1 MSLRFYIG
9 GSGAGKSRN
18 VFAHIIKASMEEPR
32 TRFLV
37 LVPEQSTMET
47 QRQIV
52 RLHPRHG
59 ILNID
64 VLSMTRLAY
73 RVFSEVGYRREMML
87 EEIGKT
93 FLLEKIALEQKNRL
107 PSFGYLL
114 TKPEFLARMKAMIS
128 ELMIYG
134 VSPEELESL
143 SLNPDSPLAFKMQD
157 IILLYREFRKRLEGS
172 YMTAEEVP
180 EKLSL
185 LAEDSKMFRD
195 AVVVMDGFTGF
206 TPLQLLFIRRILP
219 LVRELHVT
227 VTMDPDMNPF
237 GHFQKSSLFLM
248 SHEMVRDLSELS
260 REVKVPLEP
269 PVYIQS
275 GPESRHG
282 ASPQLMELERRLFR
296 RSRREDSQGQTD
308 APGIRL
314 VSASDPRTEIAFVAR
329 EICRMVRE
337 EGLRYRDF
345 AIVTGDLESYGMY
358 VRETFSEAEI
368 PFFIDE
374 KRSLLKNP
382 FIEYLR
388 AALEAV
394 TDQYS
399 YSSMFRMLK
408 SGAAPFDRNMTDHL
422 ENYVLA
428 RGIRGKKKWR
438 EPFIRHYRGED
449 PGEVPVLNGF
459 REEICAL
466 MDPLADVMA
475 RRGSTVREKTEALR
489 AFCAG
494 SHAEELLSER
504 EESFVRGG
512 RPDLARE
519 YAQVWPYV
527 DSFLEKLVAVLGDER
542 ISMADYRALI
552 EAGFG
557 EARIAIIP
565 PGNDRVTVADM
576 ERSRLADVRVLF
588 FVGVNEGLI
597 PKAPSDGGVLSEA
610 DRAEL
615 LARDVKLKPSSR
627 TQMYIDRFYLYLT
640 LTKPSDRLFL
650 SWSGANV
657 SGEILRP
664 AYLIG
669 VLRRLFPGLAV
680 ENADREQ
687 GTPAAG
693 EGVLVDLL
701 QGKNAEPS
709 DLMEG
714 KNAEPA
720 DLMEGKNAEPADLVE
735 GKKNGLADLVQR
747 EKTGISLLVE
757 GLARIDEMRPS
768 GAYFELFSY
777 YSSHPLYAGRC
788 RKLLAAA
795 RAEKHADR
803 IGQAAARALYG
814 TVLTNS
820 ASRLELFSA
829 CRFAHFLSYGLKL
842 KERRE
847 YAFSGLDMG
856 SLLHRSLELFEE
868 ETGRRGV
875 SWAALAED
883 DGLRNTIAAACM
895 ARAVDEYGSTVF
907 ADSARDRY
915 QLNRLQRLMAAT
927 AWSQSRQLAA
937 GDFAPAGAEAG
948 FRNMEELDTSVLELP
963 HGARMLLTGRI
974 DRVDVCEMGGA
985 AYVKIMD
992 YKTGNV
998 AFDLTEVY
1006 YGLQLQLALYLDAAM
1021 DMLRR
1026 EGRCPVPAGM
1036 FYCHIGDPVVD
1047 YREMETDDETARR
1060 ILTELRLSGPVLRDM
1075 EVLKHLDHE
1084 LQPEKSSEVIP
1095 VSLKKDGNIS
1105 ARSLVLCE
1113 EDFLKVCAHVK
1124 RTIRK
1129 SAELILAGH
1138 AEIDPYEYKNETAC
1152 DYCPFRGV
1160 CGFDRR
1166 IPGYTYRSLSSMK
1179 TEEVLARMDSQTR
1192 SIPFV
1197 QQPDASG
1204 KLTFTD

>member
-1 MSLRFYIG
+1 
-9 GSGAGKSRN
+9 
-18 VFAHIIKASMEEPR
+18 
-32 TRFLV
+32 
-37 LVPEQSTMET
+37 
-47 QRQIV
+47 
-52 RLHPRHG
+52 
-59 ILNID
+59 
-64 VLSMTRLAY
+64 
-73 RVFSEVGYRREMML
+73 
-87 EEIGKT
+87 
-93 FLLEKIALEQKNRL
+93 
-107 PSFGYLL
+107 
-114 TKPEFLARMKAMIS
+114 
-128 ELMIYG
+128 
-134 VSPEELESL
+134 
-143 SLNPDSPLAFKMQD
+143 
-157 IILLYREFRKRLEGS
+157 
-172 YMTAEEVP
+172 
-180 EKLSL
+180 
-185 LAEDSKMFRD
+185 
-195 AVVVMDGFTGF
+195 
-206 TPLQLLFIRRILP
+206 
-219 LVRELHVT
+219 
-227 VTMDPDMNPF
+227 
-237 GHFQKSSLFLM
+237 
-248 SHEMVRDLSELS
+248 
-260 REVKVPLEP
+260 
-269 PVYIQS
+269 
-275 GPESRHG
+275 
-282 ASPQLMELERRLFR
+282 
-296 RSRREDSQGQTD
+296 
-308 APGIRL
+308 
-314 VSASDPRTEIAFVAR
+314 
-329 EICRMVRE
+329 MVRE

-408 SGAAPFDRNMTDHL
+408 SGASPFDRNMTDHL

-475 RRGSTVREKTEALR
+475 GRGSTVREKTEALR

-504 EESFVRGG
+504 EESFLRAG

-527 DSFLEKLVAVLGDER
+527 DSFLDKLVAVLGDER

-680 ENADREQ
+680 ENANREQ
-687 GTPAAG
+687 GTSAAG
-693 EGVLVDLL
+693 ESVLMDLL
-701 QGKNAEPS
+701 QGKNAEPG
-709 DLMEG
+709 D
-714 KNAEPA
+714 P
-720 DLMEGKNAEPADLVE
+720 VH

-847 YAFSGLDMG
+847 YAFSGMDMG

-868 ETGRRGV
+868 ETGRRGI

-883 DGLRNTIAAACM
+883 DGLRNEIAA
-895 ARAVDEYGSTVF
+895 G
-907 ADSARDRY
+907 
-915 QLNRLQRLMAAT
+915 
-927 AWSQSRQLAA
+927 
-937 GDFAPAGAEAG
+937 
-948 FRNMEELDTSVLELP
+948 
-963 HGARMLLTGRI
+963 
-974 DRVDVCEMGGA
+974 
-985 AYVKIMD
+985 
-992 YKTGNV
+992 
-998 AFDLTEVY
+998 
-1006 YGLQLQLALYLDAAM
+1006 
-1021 DMLRR
+1021 
-1026 EGRCPVPAGM
+1026 
-1036 FYCHIGDPVVD
+1036 
-1047 YREMETDDETARR
+1047 
-1060 ILTELRLSGPVLRDM
+1060 
-1075 EVLKHLDHE
+1075 
-1084 LQPEKSSEVIP
+1084 
-1095 VSLKKDGNIS
+1095 
-1105 ARSLVLCE
+1105 
-1113 EDFLKVCAHVK
+1113 
-1124 RTIRK
+1124 
-1129 SAELILAGH
+1129 
-1138 AEIDPYEYKNETAC
+1138 
-1152 DYCPFRGV
+1152 
-1160 CGFDRR
+1160 
-1166 IPGYTYRSLSSMK
+1166 
-1179 TEEVLARMDSQTR
+1179 
-1192 SIPFV
+1192 
-1197 QQPDASG
+1197 
-1204 KLTFTD
+1204 

>member
-9 GSGAGKSRN
+9 GSGAGKSRA

-172 YMTAEEVP
+172 YMTTEEVP

-227 VTMDPDMNPF
+227 VTMDPDINPF
-237 GHFQKSSLFLM
+237 GRFQKSSLFLM
-248 SHEMVRDLSELS
+248 SHEMVRDLSELA
-260 REVKVPLEP
+260 REVKVPMEP
-269 PVYIQS
+269 PVYIRS

-296 RSRREDSQGQTD
+296 RSHREDSRVQHP

-408 SGAAPFDRNMTDHL
+408 SGASPFDRNMTDHL

-475 RRGSTVREKTEALR
+475 GRGSTVREKTEALR

-504 EESFVRGG
+504 EESFLRAG

-519 YAQVWPYV
+519 YAQ
-527 DSFLEKLVAVLGDER
+527 
-542 ISMADYRALI
+542 M
-552 EAGFG
+552 
-557 EARIAIIP
+557 
-565 PGNDRVTVADM
+565 
-576 ERSRLADVRVLF
+576 
-588 FVGVNEGLI
+588 
-597 PKAPSDGGVLSEA
+597 
-610 DRAEL
+610 
-615 LARDVKLKPSSR
+615 
-627 TQMYIDRFYLYLT
+627 
-640 LTKPSDRLFL
+640 
-650 SWSGANV
+650 
-657 SGEILRP
+657 
-664 AYLIG
+664 
-669 VLRRLFPGLAV
+669 
-680 ENADREQ
+680 
-687 GTPAAG
+687 
-693 EGVLVDLL
+693 
-701 QGKNAEPS
+701 
-709 DLMEG
+709 
-714 KNAEPA
+714 
-720 DLMEGKNAEPADLVE
+720 
-735 GKKNGLADLVQR
+735 
-747 EKTGISLLVE
+747 
-757 GLARIDEMRPS
+757 
-768 GAYFELFSY
+768 
-777 YSSHPLYAGRC
+777 
-788 RKLLAAA
+788 
-795 RAEKHADR
+795 
-803 IGQAAARALYG
+803 
-814 TVLTNS
+814 
-820 ASRLELFSA
+820 
-829 CRFAHFLSYGLKL
+829 
-842 KERRE
+842 
-847 YAFSGLDMG
+847 
-856 SLLHRSLELFEE
+856 
-868 ETGRRGV
+868 
-875 SWAALAED
+875 
-883 DGLRNTIAAACM
+883 
-895 ARAVDEYGSTVF
+895 
-907 ADSARDRY
+907 
-915 QLNRLQRLMAAT
+915 
-927 AWSQSRQLAA
+927 
-937 GDFAPAGAEAG
+937 
-948 FRNMEELDTSVLELP
+948 
-963 HGARMLLTGRI
+963 
-974 DRVDVCEMGGA
+974 
-985 AYVKIMD
+985 
-992 YKTGNV
+992 
-998 AFDLTEVY
+998 
-1006 YGLQLQLALYLDAAM
+1006 
-1021 DMLRR
+1021 
-1026 EGRCPVPAGM
+1026 
-1036 FYCHIGDPVVD
+1036 
-1047 YREMETDDETARR
+1047 
-1060 ILTELRLSGPVLRDM
+1060 
-1075 EVLKHLDHE
+1075 
-1084 LQPEKSSEVIP
+1084 
-1095 VSLKKDGNIS
+1095 
-1105 ARSLVLCE
+1105 
-1113 EDFLKVCAHVK
+1113 
-1124 RTIRK
+1124 
-1129 SAELILAGH
+1129 
-1138 AEIDPYEYKNETAC
+1138 
-1152 DYCPFRGV
+1152 
-1160 CGFDRR
+1160 
-1166 IPGYTYRSLSSMK
+1166 
-1179 TEEVLARMDSQTR
+1179 
-1192 SIPFV
+1192 
-1197 QQPDASG
+1197 
-1204 KLTFTD
+1204 

>member
-172 YMTAEEVP
+172 YMTTEEVP

-227 VTMDPDMNPF
+227 VTMDPDINPF
-237 GHFQKSSLFLM
+237 GRFQKSSLFLM
-248 SHEMVRDLSELS
+248 SHEMVRDLSELA
-260 REVKVPLEP
+260 REVKVPMEP
-269 PVYIQS
+269 PVYIRS

-296 RSRREDSQGQTD
+296 RSHREDSRVQHP

-408 SGAAPFDRNMTDHL
+408 SGASPFDRNMTDHL

-475 RRGSTVREKTEALR
+475 GRGSTVREKTEALR

-504 EESFVRGG
+504 EESFLRAG

-527 DSFLEKLVAVLGDER
+527 DSFLDKLVAVLGDER

-680 ENADREQ
+680 ENANREQ
-687 GTPAAG
+687 GTSAAG
-693 EGVLVDLL
+693 ESVLMDLL
-701 QGKNAEPS
+701 QGKNAEPG
-709 DLMEG
+709 D
-714 KNAEPA
+714 P
-720 DLMEGKNAEPADLVE
+720 VH

-847 YAFSGLDMG
+847 YAFSGMDMG

-868 ETGRRGV
+868 ETGRRGI

-883 DGLRNTIAAACM
+883 DGLRNAIAAGCM

-907 ADSARDRY
+907 TDSARDRY

-927 AWSQSRQLAA
+927 AWSQARQLSA
-937 GDFAPAGAEAG
+937 GDFVPAGAEAG
-948 FRNMEELDTSVLELP
+948 FRNMEELDASVLELP

-974 DRVDVCEMGGA
+974 DRVDVCETGGA

-998 AFDLTEVY
+998 TFDLTEVY
-1006 YGLQLQLALYLDAAM
+1006 YGLQLQLAVYLDAAM

-1026 EGRCPVPAGM
+1026 AGRCPVPAGM

-1060 ILTELRLSGPVLRDM
+1060 ILTELRLSGPALQDM
-1075 EVLKHLDHE
+1075 DVLKHLDHE
-1084 LQPEKSSEVIP
+1084 LRPEKSSEVIP

-1138 AEIDPYEYKNETAC
+1138 AEIDPYEYRNETAC

-1166 IPGYTYRSLSSMK
+1166 IPGYQYRSLPSMK
-1179 TEEVLARMDSQTR
+1179 REEILARMDSQTT
-1192 SIPFV
+1192 
-1197 QQPDASG
+1197 QEN
-1204 KLTFTD
+1204 

>member
-172 YMTAEEVP
+172 YMTTEEVP

-227 VTMDPDMNPF
+227 VTMDPDINPF
-237 GHFQKSSLFLM
+237 GRFQKSSLFLM
-248 SHEMVRDLSELS
+248 SHEMVRDLSELA
-260 REVKVPLEP
+260 REVKVPMEP
-269 PVYIQS
+269 PVYIRS

-296 RSRREDSQGQTD
+296 RSHREDSRVQHP

-408 SGAAPFDRNMTDHL
+408 SGASPFDRNMTDHL

-475 RRGSTVREKTEALR
+475 GRGSTVREKTEALR
-489 AFCAG
+489 AFCTG

-504 EESFVRGG
+504 EESFLRAG

-527 DSFLEKLVAVLGDER
+527 DSFLDKLVAVLGDER

-687 GTPAAG
+687 GTPAAS

-701 QGKNAEPS
+701 QGS
-709 DLMEG
+709 
-714 KNAEPA
+714 
-720 DLMEGKNAEPADLVE
+720 
-735 GKKNGLADLVQR
+735 
-747 EKTGISLLVE
+747 
-757 GLARIDEMRPS
+757 
-768 GAYFELFSY
+768 
-777 YSSHPLYAGRC
+777 
-788 RKLLAAA
+788 
-795 RAEKHADR
+795 
-803 IGQAAARALYG
+803 
-814 TVLTNS
+814 
-820 ASRLELFSA
+820 
-829 CRFAHFLSYGLKL
+829 
-842 KERRE
+842 
-847 YAFSGLDMG
+847 
-856 SLLHRSLELFEE
+856 
-868 ETGRRGV
+868 
-875 SWAALAED
+875 
-883 DGLRNTIAAACM
+883 
-895 ARAVDEYGSTVF
+895 
-907 ADSARDRY
+907 
-915 QLNRLQRLMAAT
+915 
-927 AWSQSRQLAA
+927 
-937 GDFAPAGAEAG
+937 
-948 FRNMEELDTSVLELP
+948 
-963 HGARMLLTGRI
+963 
-974 DRVDVCEMGGA
+974 
-985 AYVKIMD
+985 
-992 YKTGNV
+992 
-998 AFDLTEVY
+998 
-1006 YGLQLQLALYLDAAM
+1006 
-1021 DMLRR
+1021 
-1026 EGRCPVPAGM
+1026 
-1036 FYCHIGDPVVD
+1036 
-1047 YREMETDDETARR
+1047 
-1060 ILTELRLSGPVLRDM
+1060 
-1075 EVLKHLDHE
+1075 
-1084 LQPEKSSEVIP
+1084 
-1095 VSLKKDGNIS
+1095 
-1105 ARSLVLCE
+1105 
-1113 EDFLKVCAHVK
+1113 
-1124 RTIRK
+1124 
-1129 SAELILAGH
+1129 
-1138 AEIDPYEYKNETAC
+1138 
-1152 DYCPFRGV
+1152 
-1160 CGFDRR
+1160 
-1166 IPGYTYRSLSSMK
+1166 
-1179 TEEVLARMDSQTR
+1179 
-1192 SIPFV
+1192 
-1197 QQPDASG
+1197 
-1204 KLTFTD
+1204 

>member
-9 GSGAGKSRN
+9 GSGAGKSRA
-18 VFAHIIKASMEEPR
+18 VFAHIIEASMEEPR

-172 YMTAEEVP
+172 YMTTEEVP

-227 VTMDPDMNPF
+227 VTMDPGIIRF
-237 GHFQKSSLFLM
+237 GRFQKSSLFLM
-248 SHEMVRDLSELS
+248 SHEMVRDLSELA
-260 REVKVPLEP
+260 REVKVPMEP

-296 RSRREDSQGQTD
+296 RSHREDSRVQHP

-408 SGAAPFDRNMTDHL
+408 SGASPFDRNMTDHL

-475 RRGSTVREKTEALR
+475 GRGSTVREKTEALR

-504 EESFVRGG
+504 EESFLRAG

-527 DSFLEKLVAVLGDER
+527 DSFLDKLVAVLGDER

-680 ENADREQ
+680 ENANREQ
-687 GTPAAG
+687 GTSAAG
-693 EGVLVDLL
+693 ESVLMDLL
-701 QGKNAEPS
+701 QGKNAEPG
-709 DLMEG
+709 D
-714 KNAEPA
+714 P
-720 DLMEGKNAEPADLVE
+720 VH

-847 YAFSGLDMG
+847 YAFSGMDMG

-868 ETGRRGV
+868 ETGRRGI

-883 DGLRNTIAAACM
+883 DGLRNEIAA
-895 ARAVDEYGSTVF
+895 G
-907 ADSARDRY
+907 
-915 QLNRLQRLMAAT
+915 
-927 AWSQSRQLAA
+927 
-937 GDFAPAGAEAG
+937 
-948 FRNMEELDTSVLELP
+948 
-963 HGARMLLTGRI
+963 
-974 DRVDVCEMGGA
+974 
-985 AYVKIMD
+985 
-992 YKTGNV
+992 
-998 AFDLTEVY
+998 
-1006 YGLQLQLALYLDAAM
+1006 
-1021 DMLRR
+1021 
-1026 EGRCPVPAGM
+1026 
-1036 FYCHIGDPVVD
+1036 
-1047 YREMETDDETARR
+1047 
-1060 ILTELRLSGPVLRDM
+1060 
-1075 EVLKHLDHE
+1075 
-1084 LQPEKSSEVIP
+1084 
-1095 VSLKKDGNIS
+1095 
-1105 ARSLVLCE
+1105 
-1113 EDFLKVCAHVK
+1113 
-1124 RTIRK
+1124 
-1129 SAELILAGH
+1129 
-1138 AEIDPYEYKNETAC
+1138 
-1152 DYCPFRGV
+1152 
-1160 CGFDRR
+1160 
-1166 IPGYTYRSLSSMK
+1166 
-1179 TEEVLARMDSQTR
+1179 
-1192 SIPFV
+1192 
-1197 QQPDASG
+1197 
-1204 KLTFTD
+1204 

>member
-296 RSRREDSQGQTD
+296 RSHREDSRVQHP

-408 SGAAPFDRNMTDHL
+408 SGASPFDRNMTDHL

-475 RRGSTVREKTEALR
+475 GRGSTVREKTEALR

-504 EESFVRGG
+504 EESFLRAG

-527 DSFLEKLVAVLGDER
+527 DSFLDKLVAVLGDER

-680 ENADREQ
+680 ENANREQ
-687 GTPAAG
+687 GTSAAG
-693 EGVLVDLL
+693 ESVLMDLL
-701 QGKNAEPS
+701 QGKNAEPG
-709 DLMEG
+709 D
-714 KNAEPA
+714 P
-720 DLMEGKNAEPADLVE
+720 VH

-847 YAFSGLDMG
+847 YAFSGMDMG

-868 ETGRRGV
+868 ETGRRGI

-883 DGLRNTIAAACM
+883 DGLRNAIAAGCM

-907 ADSARDRY
+907 TDSARDRY

-1060 ILTELRLSGPVLRDM
+1060 IMTELRLSGPVLRDM